1 MRLKAEERERHKQRI
16 RDERESRGYFRC
28 KLTLPAPET
37 TQGRLK
43 GVLSCGMLVFERE
56 FQVHLHR
63 VHDVDTE
70 DPTQHFEAVPMPPG
84 AEVI

>member
-1 MRLKAEERERHKQRI
+1 VRLKAEERERLKQRI
-16 RDERESRGYFRC
+16 S